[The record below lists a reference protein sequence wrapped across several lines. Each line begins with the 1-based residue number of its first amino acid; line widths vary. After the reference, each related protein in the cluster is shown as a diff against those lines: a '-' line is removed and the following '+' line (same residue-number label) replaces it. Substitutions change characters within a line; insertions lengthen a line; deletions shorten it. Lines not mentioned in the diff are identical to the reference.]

1 MELTILGN
9 GYTSKYLSEKALEKG
24 FLVTIISRNIKES
37 NSQIK
42 YVNFFDDNKVSKIL
56 QRNVLFLLFPQIKMD

>member
-1 MELTILGN
+1 MKLTILGN

-42 YVNFFDDNKVSKIL
+42 YVNFFDDKKVSKIL
-56 QRNVLFLLFPQIKMD
+56 QKDIVIPSR